1 MFLSLAVRRDAAWR
15 GNFRD
20 LSAAVTRMSVLAGGG
35 RITTDI
41 VREEWERMTE
51 SWRRLGGAEHEGE
64 EALLSSVLG
73 PDARKLDLFDAAQLA
88 CVVRVCRRAHNLSE
102 AGRLL
107 FAHSRE
113 RKRNVNDAA
122 RLRKY
127 LAKFG
132 LDWESVT
139 SFGKSRSVSN

>member
-1 MFLSLAVRRDAAWR
+1 MRRDAAWR

-73 PDARKLDLFDAAQLA
+73 PDARKLYLFDAAQLA
-88 CVVRVCRRAHNLSE
+88 CVVRVCRRAHNLS
-102 AGRLL
+102 
-107 FAHSRE
+107 
-113 RKRNVNDAA
+113 
-122 RLRKY
+122 
-127 LAKFG
+127 
-132 LDWESVT
+132 
-139 SFGKSRSVSN
+139 

>member
-1 MFLSLAVRRDAAWR
+1 MPAIFLQFGVTMSGTFLSRR
-15 GNFRD
+15 N
-20 LSAAVTRMSVLAGGG
+20 L
-35 RITTDI
+35 
-41 VREEWERMTE
+41 
-51 SWRRLGGAEHEGE
+51 
-64 EALLSSVLG
+64 
-73 PDARKLDLFDAAQLA
+73 RKLDLFDAAQLA

-113 RKRNVNDAA
+113 RKRNVNDAD